1 MRTSRMLE
9 MGLWWPRE
17 GHNCPHPAVQ
27 ALKGDG
33 NQDPRSAKTRDE
45 VTWRSGIKQAAPKT
59 NPNTNPALD
68 VSNLAFL
75 EGFFGLCSL
84 CSSSL
89 AIIPFIFGLINSLY
103 HYYPPQW
110 QYGWESAHFLQISKS
125 WVSILG
131 FTSKIFLWWMGGTG
145 IV

>member
-1 MRTSRMLE
+1 MRTNRMLE
-9 MGLWWPRE
+9 MELWWPCE

-75 EGFFGLCSL
+75 EGFFGLC
-84 CSSSL
+84 
-89 AIIPFIFGLINSLY
+89 
-103 HYYPPQW
+103 
-110 QYGWESAHFLQISKS
+110 
-125 WVSILG
+125 
-131 FTSKIFLWWMGGTG
+131 
-145 IV
+145 

>member
-1 MRTSRMLE
+1 MRTNRMLE

-45 VTWRSGIKQAAPKT
+45 ITWRSGIKQAAPKT

-84 CSSSL
+84 CSSCL

-110 QYGWESAHFLQISKS
+110 Q
-125 WVSILG
+125 
-131 FTSKIFLWWMGGTG
+131 
-145 IV
+145 